1 MVEIRVF
8 EWPENGG
15 AMKQLAILY
24 NALDAKLQE
33 NFFSPGSFELKI
45 STAERYAD
53 QLQKYRLVRIAGR
66 FWGLIYAVQYEGG
79 AGEFLTVRGRDLKGL
94 TADRLTVPTELVGVR
109 GTAGYDAIIGPTETV
124 LKHFA
129 QNNFFPAGDPY
140 RHIPGLVI
148 AADQRRGTQDDRY
161 MTRFEPLSDV
171 LSLIGEDAGMGYD
184 VIPTADGK
192 QFIFDI
198 IMGLDRTAAQRKRP
212 PVIFDLSR
220 QTASSMT
227 YENTDQSMK
236 NIFYTTRSGAE
247 FADEALTMTYTR
259 DDAVIPAGIYRRETH
274 LSLSADTPT
283 AGQEYAELKR
293 LALIEAGNYVTAE
306 HFTAQILST
315 KYRYG
320 KDFNLGDK
328 VTVQNRDWGVS
339 MDALVTAME
348 ISIGSGGETYT
359 ATFGKEQLLITDR
372 LKRMIRNRG

>member
-8 EWPENGG
+8 EWPEGGG

-24 NALDAKLQE
+24 TALDVTLQE
-33 NFFSPGSFELKI
+33 NFRSPGSFSIKI
-45 STAERYAD
+45 PTGERYAD
-53 QLQKYRLVRIAGR
+53 QLQKYRLVRIDGR
-66 FWGLIYAVQYEGG
+66 FWGLIDAVQYEGG

-94 TADRLTVPTELVGVR
+94 TADRLTVPPELEGVR

-124 LKHFA
+124 LKHFT
-129 QNNFFPAGDPY
+129 QNNFFPVGDPY

-171 LSLIGEDAGMGYD
+171 LALIGEDAGMGYD
-184 VIPTADGK
+184 IAPTADGT
-192 QFIFDI
+192 QFIFDVVV
-198 IMGLDRTAAQRKRP
+198 GVDRTAAQRVRP
-212 PVIFDLSR
+212 PVVFDLSR
-220 QTASSMT
+220 QTASGMT

-236 NIFYTTRSGAE
+236 NVFYTTMGGAE
-247 FADEALTMTYTR
+247 FEDEALTMTYTR
-259 DDAVIPAGIYRRETH
+259 DDAVIPSGIYRRETH

-306 HFTAQILST
+306 SFTARILNT
-315 KYRYG
+315 KYQYG
-320 KDFNLGDK
+320 RDFNLGDK
-328 VTVQNRDWGVS
+328 VTIQNRDWGVS
-339 MDALVTAME
+339 MDTLVTAME
-348 ISIGSGGETYT
+348 ITIGSGGESYT
-359 ATFGKEQLLITDR
+359 ATFGKEQMLITDR